1 LAAKHQTDI
10 TREVSDCGKKSAV
23 GAPDLLVIEV
33 DGKDMQLPVAA
44 FVAGASV
51 LNLARGPMEPYTG
64 TAWYRDSIQAF
75 FAALK
80 DLGLSRVEF

>member
-1 LAAKHQTDI
+1 MRQ
-10 TREVSDCGKKSAV
+10 RSKSRPV
-23 GAPDLLVIEV
+23 GAPDLIVIEV
-33 DGKDMQLPVAA
+33 DGKDVQLPAAA

-51 LNLARGPMEPYTG
+51 LNLARDPTETYTG
-64 TAWYRDSIQAF
+64 TVWYRDSIQAF